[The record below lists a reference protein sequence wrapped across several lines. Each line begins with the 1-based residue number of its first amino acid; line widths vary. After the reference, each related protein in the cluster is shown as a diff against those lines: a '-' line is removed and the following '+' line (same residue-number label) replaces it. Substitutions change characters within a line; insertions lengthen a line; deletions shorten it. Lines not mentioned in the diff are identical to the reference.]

1 MSDLNEQMSERYR
14 NNFLKE
20 IEEQAEMGDWVKMCM
35 QCGLCSGSCPKHFQ
49 AGWDHPPQEIFMM
62 IRAGKR
68 DEVLDSNS
76 MWMCTSCYSCYVGCP
91 RKVPVT
97 HIMHG
102 IAEYAYRLGRAPKFQ
117 PTRHLSKTFWDNCT
131 RTGRVNELQ
140 LTNTLYFKDGM
151 LSGIKKML
159 DMQSVGLGLLKA
171 RRMNPLEVVGAGHKC
186 KDIKG
191 IHAMLAKA
199 VEIENMRK
207 KRGGSPHQQ
216 ASPSAEP

>member
-1 MSDLNEQMSERYR
+1 MSDLNQKMAAKYQ

-35 QCGLCSGSCPKHFQ
+35 QCGLCSGSCPTHFQ

-68 DEVLDSNS
+68 DEVLKSNS
-76 MWMCTSCYSCYVGCP
+76 MWMCTSCYNCYVRCP

-97 HIMHG
+97 HVMHG
-102 IAEYAYRLGRAPKFQ
+102 IAEYAYRIGQSPKNQ
-117 PTRHLSKTFWDNCT
+117 PTQHLSKTFWDNCT
-131 RTGRVNELQ
+131 KTGRVNEVK
-140 LTNTLYFKDGM
+140 LTQSLYFKDGIG
-151 LSGIKKML
+151 SGIKKAME
-159 DMQSVGLGLLKA
+159 MQSVALGLVKA
-171 RRMNPLEVVGAGHKC
+171 KRLNLMEAVGLSHKC

-199 VEIENMRK
+199 NELEA
-207 KRGGSPHQQ
+207 KRQ
-216 ASPSAEP
+216 ADKAKA